1 MSLLRIHVSLRDQ
14 PEYCQWALIDEGR
27 EPVAGQGRLAD
38 LPQRAG
44 RVQLV
49 IPATQ
54 VLIVRARIPREARR
68 GPGSVLAFAVE
79 EQVAGDPDANQVS
92 WLGAVDGVGGAA
104 DEDALAVIDKKGLER
119 WRQALAAVGIGIDEV
134 HCETLLLPVQ
144 SGQWSI
150 AWNGS
155 EGFVRTGEFEG
166 TTTDSGDR
174 DSPPLGLCLML
185 DEAKARNA
193 GPTSIALY
201 LTTPD
206 AAPDSA
212 AWQRQLG
219 TDLRIA
225 GAWNWRMARSDAG
238 VCLAQQRQRWRVLSG
253 AARRLRPAAW
263 ILGVA
268 LTIHAVAL
276 ITDWTLLAGEQRT
289 LRQNMEAQF
298 RSVFPDAV
306 AVADPALQMR
316 RKLAEA
322 RYSAG
327 ISDSGDFLPM
337 IEHVAAATKE
347 LPAGALRAVS
357 YDGGQMTLELAANEG
372 AALQRIKTRLLQSGL
387 SVEISPG
394 ATRAT
399 RATVVL
405 IVRAS

>member
-1 MSLLRIHVSLRDQ
+1 MSLLRIHVSLLDQ
-14 PEYCQWALIDEGR
+14 PEYCQWALIDDGR

-38 LPQRAG
+38 LPQRAA

-68 GPGSVLAFAVE
+68 STGSVLAYAVE
-79 EQVAGDPDANQVS
+79 EQVAGEPDANQVS
-92 WLGAVDGVGGAA
+92 WLGAIGGVGGAA
-104 DEDALAVIDKKGLER
+104 DEDALAVVDKKGLER
-119 WRQALAAVGIGIDEV
+119 WRQALADVGIGVDEV

-144 SGQWSI
+144 AGQWSI

-166 TTTDSGDR
+166 TTTDWGDR
-174 DSPPLGLCLML
+174 DSPPLGLRLML

-201 LTTPD
+201 VTTPD
-206 AAPDSA
+206 ATPDGA

-238 VCLAQQRQRWRVLSG
+238 ICLAQQRQRWRVLAG
-253 AARRLRPAAW
+253 ATGRLRPAAW

-268 LTIHAVAL
+268 LTLHAVAL
-276 ITDWTLLAGEQRT
+276 ITDSTLLAGEQRT
-289 LRQNMEAQF
+289 IRQQMEAQF
-298 RSVFPDAV
+298 RNAFPDAV
-306 AVADPALQMR
+306 AVVDPALQMR

-322 RYSAG
+322 RHAAG

-337 IEHVAAATKE
+337 IEHVAAATKDI
-347 LPAGALRAVS
+347 PTGALRAVS
-357 YDGGQMTLELAANEG
+357 YVGGQMTLELAANEG
-372 AALQRIKTRLLQSGL
+372 AALQRIKTRLFQSGL
-387 SVEISPG
+387 SVDLSP
-394 ATRAT
+394 AVTRVGGE
-399 RATVVL
+399 TVVL